1 MTIEPSTWLRI
12 EFISFYI
19 VLVCCFFSRQ
29 VESSHL
35 NESFYGLDC
44 THLRIRLMNDEHCY
58 IFPEKRVRGKKIYN
72 KKKQRKETEE
82 KKQQFIWNQRREI
95 SIDLCSLNQVNAGGL
110 DTFILIFLFIY
121 FFLPI
126 SFFFRFVSFPL
137 CSFLL
142 VPRIFRVYRIFPLVF
157 VKPFSVSM
165 YRLSERLEK
174 VLFIT
179 VFVSWQAEKDDS
191 IDTVLYSQSES
202 LQTSAPSRERKRTTT
217 KQKYNKIKEMTNWN
231 NSPKMVKLVESI
243 SSFERGKQKKKKKK
257 KITGC
262 M

>member
-126 SFFFRFVSFPL
+126 SFFPFRFVS
-137 CSFLL
+137 
-142 VPRIFRVYRIFPLVF
+142 
-157 VKPFSVSM
+157 
-165 YRLSERLEK
+165 
-174 VLFIT
+174 T
-179 VFVSWQAEKDDS
+179 VFFFISS
-191 IDTVLYSQSES
+191 PNFSGLSY
-202 LQTSAPSRERKRTTT
+202 LPSRVRQTVFGVYVSALGTVGEGPLHHRLCQLTGRERRLNRHRFIQSIRVPSDFSAESREKKNDNET
-217 KQKYNKIKEMTNWN
+217 KIQQNQRNDE
-231 NSPKMVKLVESI
+231 L
-243 SSFERGKQKKKKKK
+243 KQ
-257 KITGC
+257 
-262 M
+262 